1 MRIIDRRAMV
11 TSLLGGAL
19 VATTG
24 LVLAPEPANSTSLTL
39 PASEGVTPVSPVEKA
54 VFVSGGSALHC
65 GGVRV
70 CRVKVD
76 TALRPD
82 ERL

>member
-1 MRIIDRRAMV
+1 MV

-54 VFVSGGSALHC
+54 VFVSGRGRPCIVAALE
-65 GGVRV
+65 RV
-70 CRVKVD
+70 
-76 TALRPD
+76 A
-82 ERL
+82 